1 MLSTHKNYLFLF
13 LFLANSLLASEFSDD
28 KDLKDTANRI
38 VNELNEDSEN
48 NPYNFIDS
56 NAQKMVLVL
65 TKNAELFDSDREI
78 YEQKIKDIFEPMIDF
93 RRVAAS
99 VMGKKYYLLSTKEQR
114 AEFVEIFKDSLLDTY
129 AETLAQWGD
138 STISTKFE
146 NDYSYKEIKTVE
158 VKQTLDTGS
167 SKYPIS
173 YKLRK
178 DKEGWKIINI
188 IINGVNLGLTF
199 RNQFQALAISNN
211 EDVESTL
218 ANWVSDAGDAGI
230 S

>member
-1 MLSTHKNYLFLF
+1 
-13 LFLANSLLASEFSDD
+13 
-28 KDLKDTANRI
+28 
-38 VNELNEDSEN
+38 
-48 NPYNFIDS
+48 
-56 NAQKMVLVL
+56 MVFVL
-65 TKNAELFDSDREI
+65 TKNSELFETDRET

-99 VMGKKYYLLSTKEQR
+99 VMGKKYYLLATKEQR
-114 AEFVEIFKDSLLDTY
+114 AQFVEIFKDSLLDTY

-138 STISTKFE
+138 STISTQFQ
-146 NDYSYKEIKTVE
+146 DDFSYKELKTVE

-211 EDVESTL
+211 EKIESTID
-218 ANWVSDAGDAGI
+218 NWVSDAGDAGI

>member
-1 MLSTHKNYLFLF
+1 MLHIHKNYLFLF
-13 LFLANSLLASEFSDD
+13 IITASSLLADPMLEI
-28 KDLKDTANRI
+28 KDSKDAI
-38 VNELNEDSEN
+38 KS

-56 NAQKMVLVL
+56 NAQRMVKIL
-65 TKNAELFDSDREI
+65 TEQSDLFETDRTQ

-93 RRVAAS
+93 KRVAAS
-99 VMGKKYYLLSTKEQR
+99 VMGRKYYLLATKEQR
-114 AEFVEIFKDSLLDTY
+114 EEFVEIFKDSLLDTY

-138 STISTKFE
+138 SKIRTEF
-146 NDYSYKEIKTVE
+146 NDGYSNSELKNVE
-158 VKQTLDTGS
+158 VRQVLDTGN

-178 DKEGWKIINI
+178 NDKDWKIVNI

-199 RNQFQALAISNN
+199 RNQFQALAVSQNDDIEATLSN
-211 EDVESTL
+211 
-218 ANWVSDAGDAGI
+218 WISDAGDAGI

>member
-1 MLSTHKNYLFLF
+1 
-13 LFLANSLLASEFSDD
+13 
-28 KDLKDTANRI
+28 
-38 VNELNEDSEN
+38 
-48 NPYNFIDS
+48 
-56 NAQKMVLVL
+56 MVFVL
-65 TKNAELFDSDREI
+65 TKNSELFETDREM

-99 VMGKKYYLLSTKEQR
+99 VMGKKYYLLATKEQR
-114 AEFVEIFKDSLLDTY
+114 AQFVEIFKDSLLDTY

-138 STISTKFE
+138 STISTQFQ
-146 NDYSYKEIKTVE
+146 DDFSYKELKTVE

-211 EDVESTL
+211 EKIESTID
-218 ANWVSDAGDAGI
+218 NWVSDAGDAGI

>member
-13 LFLANSLLASEFSDD
+13 LFAFSPLQANESLDDRDLIDSSKKHLDEFSQ
-28 KDLKDTANRI
+28 AI
-38 VNELNEDSEN
+38 QN

-56 NAQKMVLVL
+56 NAQKMVFVL
-65 TKNAELFDSDREI
+65 TKNSDLFETDRET

-99 VMGKKYYLLSTKEQR
+99 VMGKKYYLLATKKQR
-114 AEFVEIFKDSLLDTY
+114 TQFVEIFKDSLLDTY

-138 STISTKFE
+138 STISTQFQ
-146 NDYSYKEIKTVE
+146 DDFSYKELKTVE
-158 VKQTLDTGS
+158 VKQILDTGS

-211 EDVESTL
+211 EKIESTID
-218 ANWVSDAGDAGI
+218 NWVSDAGDAGI

>member
-1 MLSTHKNYLFLF
+1 MLCTHKNFLFLF
-13 LFLANSLLASEFSDD
+13 LFIFNNLSANEFMDD
-28 KDLKDTANRI
+28 QDLKD
-38 VNELNEDSEN
+38 
-48 NPYNFIDS
+48 PYNFIDS
-56 NAQKMVLVL
+56 NAQKMVFVL
-65 TKNAELFDSDREI
+65 TKNSELFETDRET

-99 VMGKKYYLLSTKEQR
+99 VMGKKYYLLATKEQR
-114 AEFVEIFKDSLLDTY
+114 TQFVEIFKDSLLDTY

-138 STISTKFE
+138 STISTQFQ
-146 NDYSYKEIKTVE
+146 DDFSYIELKTVE

-211 EDVESTL
+211 EKIESTID
-218 ANWVSDAGDAGI
+218 NWVSDAGDAGI

>member
-1 MLSTHKNYLFLF
+1 M
-13 LFLANSLLASEFSDD
+13 
-28 KDLKDTANRI
+28 
-38 VNELNEDSEN
+38 
-48 NPYNFIDS
+48 
-56 NAQKMVLVL
+56 
-65 TKNAELFDSDREI
+65 

-99 VMGKKYYLLSTKEQR
+99 VMGKKYYLLATKEQR
-114 AEFVEIFKDSLLDTY
+114 AQFVEIFKDSLLDTY

-138 STISTKFE
+138 STISTEFQ
-146 NDYSYKEIKTVE
+146 DDFSYKELKTVE

-211 EDVESTL
+211 EKIESTID
-218 ANWVSDAGDAGI
+218 NWVSDAGDAGI